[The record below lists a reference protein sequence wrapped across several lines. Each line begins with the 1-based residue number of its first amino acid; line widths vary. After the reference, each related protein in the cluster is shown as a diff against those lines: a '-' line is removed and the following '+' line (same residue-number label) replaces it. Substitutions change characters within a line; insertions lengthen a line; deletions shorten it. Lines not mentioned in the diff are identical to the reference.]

1 MYFYN
6 MFYKCF
12 GILIAFSMLTIA
24 SSCENKASKGTSTDS
39 PYEAVIQHSAGDDYI
54 FVDGEESRPFTP
66 YPFNMAYIRGSKND
80 QLQCIVL
87 SKKLSPRSR
96 LHINPIAVFTTKEQD
111 IEISYIIAVPTEND
125 ENSIGIENFSDLI
138 TKYASVKNIIE
149 FWILNRCGLGCA
161 ENLSWGN
168 ESTASFVLEKFKE
181 S

>member
-6 MFYKCF
+6 MFYKCI
-12 GILIAFSMLTIA
+12 GVLLACGMVVSML
-24 SSCENKASKGTSTDS
+24 SCESKNSTSSSVDS
-39 PYEAVIQHSAGDDYI
+39 PYEAVIQFSAGDD
-54 FVDGEESRPFTP
+54 FVHLDGEESRVFTP
-66 YPFNMAYIRGSKND
+66 YPFNMGYIRGTKND
-80 QLQCIVL
+80 RLQCIVL
-87 SKKLSPRSR
+87 SPKLSPRSR
-96 LHINPIAVFTTKEQD
+96 LHINPIAVFTTKEQG
-111 IEISYIIAVPTEND
+111 IEISYIIAVPTEHD
-125 ENSIGIENFSDLI
+125 ENSIGIENFSDLV